1 MEFWHQFIAIFISLF
16 VITDPF
22 GNIGIFLSITDGDDE
37 AYRRKQALKGSIYSF
52 VLMFV
57 FFIGGTYI
65 MHFFGITLDGIR
77 IGGGL
82 IVSRIGFSLLSPKEE
97 DSHSEDEKDESKK
110 KSDISFCPL
119 ALPLIA
125 GPGALA
131 VVIAASAK
139 IGTEAGDAMWF
150 SYVAISLAIAAVSFL
165 TWLCLRHS
173 GLLLRLLGVNGMNAI
188 TRIMGFLLICIA
200 IQMMITGSEQLLHS
214 WGLIADDAHHA
225 FSKATK
231 SFAF

>member
-22 GNIGIFLSITDGDDE
+22 GNIGIFLSITDGDD
-37 AYRRKQALKGSIYSF
+37 AQYRRTQALKGSIYSF
-52 VLMFV
+52 LLMFV

-97 DSHSEDEKDESKK
+97 DSHSKDEKDESKK
-110 KSDISFCPL
+110 KADISFCPL

-139 IGTEAGDAMWF
+139 IGSQGGNDVWY
-150 SYVAISLAIAAVSFL
+150 SYIAISLAIASVSFL

-173 GLLLRLLGVNGMNAI
+173 GLLLHLLGVNGMNAI

-200 IQMMITGSEQLLHS
+200 IQMMITGTEHLLHS
-214 WGLIADDAHHA
+214 WGMISDNAHHV
-225 FSKATK
+225 FSSSTK